1 MFNQL
6 VTNRDKSPEPLLGT
20 LEHHQTPKA
29 PDSQRCPRGLHISL
43 SPRSLPCLSLLTSP
57 TLKIPWMSLLTSLTK
72 ACRRGA
78 TRESRSSRDPDHGRW
93 RHRLVVAA

>member
-29 PDSQRCPRGLHISL
+29 PDSQRCPSRLRKNGLRDLGSL
-43 SPRSLPCLSLLTSP
+43 QS
-57 TLKIPWMSLLTSLTK
+57 
-72 ACRRGA
+72 
-78 TRESRSSRDPDHGRW
+78 H
-93 RHRLVVAA
+93 